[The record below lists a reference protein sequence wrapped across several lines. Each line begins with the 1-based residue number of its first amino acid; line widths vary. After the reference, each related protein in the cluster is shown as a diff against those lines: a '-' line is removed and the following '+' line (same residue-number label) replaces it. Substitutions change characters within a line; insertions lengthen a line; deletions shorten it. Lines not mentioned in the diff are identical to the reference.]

1 MEVKYECIYTV
12 TAIRG
17 LKLLPYILAVWS
29 YPPTSTSDLPDLI
42 HIMDYLRPSLTFTAL
57 ILPCHHKQK
66 NEKWDRPGNEATL

>member
-1 MEVKYECIYTV
+1 MV

-29 YPPTSTSDLPDLI
+29 YPPTSISDLPDLI
-42 HIMDYLRPSLTFTAL
+42 HIMNYLRASLTFTAL

-66 NEKWDRPGNEATL
+66 NKKWDRPGNEAVSIGCN